1 MNEILVVC
9 AVCGNTFTRDE
20 VVMVGSQHHCLRCA
34 TEEEVQAEE
43 DE

>member
-9 AVCGNTFTRDE
+9 AVCGDTFTRDE
-20 VVMVGSQHHCLRCA
+20 VVVVGSQYHCLSCA
-34 TEEEVQAEE
+34 TEEEVQTEE